1 MEISI
6 LKFKIILNV
15 VIYIYKNKGG
25 GNVAKTKKLWKNK
38 LIWALVILLG
48 VVVVF
53 AYIALNNG
61 GVVLKKTDSTAVT
74 HKLKDIQS
82 KGGEFE
88 LTQKDI
94 DEITSLYFTKP
105 KSKGDITM
113 QGVNVE
119 MLNDELLIQAPISY
133 KKLNLLFS
141 SKGKVNFS
149 NGEIAYVAE
158 NFKVGKLTI
167 PKNFVISQIS
177 KLNNE
182 NFYVEDN
189 LIKINPT
196 VFPFKINNFK
206 IIDNKILG
214 IAEKLDIKMLF
225 ENLDVK
231 SVEEIDK
238 ELETVD
244 QKIQSATIIMNE
256 EEKEKIKEIQNTIE
270 TVKGK
275 SIEEKRKVIK
285 DTINKIDEAIDKTE
299 DSEKKK
305 ELEKI
310 KSEVQK
316 AEQFT
321 VEKEKKSQDQEEI
334 KRTALKKVQGEL
346 SGAYAQVETSKEQ
359 QIISIMLSTV
369 GKMVA
374 NPSYDSSSDQATV
387 KSIYS
392 TLDSNGKKR
401 VKGALF
407 SNVGGDTIGELRQA
421 FGM

>member
-1 MEISI
+1 M
-6 LKFKIILNV
+6 
-15 VIYIYKNKGG
+15 
-25 GNVAKTKKLWKNK
+25 AKTKKLRKTI
-38 LIWALVILLG
+38 LIGTPVILLG
-48 VVVVF
+48 ILVVF
-53 AYIALNNG
+53 AYIALYNG
-61 GVVLKKTDSTAVT
+61 GVVLKKTDSTVVT
-74 HKLKDIQS
+74 HKLKEIQS

-105 KSKGDITM
+105 KSKGDVTI

-119 MLNDELLIQAPISY
+119 ILKDELLIESPVTY
-133 KKLNLLFS
+133 KKLKLLFS

-158 NFKVGKLTI
+158 NFKIGKLTL
-167 PKNFVISQIS
+167 PKNLVISQIS

-182 NFYVEDN
+182 NLYVEDN

-214 IAEKLDIKMLF
+214 IAEKLDIKILF
-225 ENLDVK
+225 EN
-231 SVEEIDK
+231 VEAKGEKEIDK
-238 ELETVD
+238 ELETVE
-244 QKIQSATIIMNE
+244 QKMQSATIIMNE
-256 EEKEKIKEIQNTIE
+256 EEKENIKEIQNTIE
-270 TVKGK
+270 NVKGK
-275 SIEEKRKVIK
+275 SIGEKKKVIK
-285 DTINKIDEAIDKTE
+285 DTIKKIDDAINKTG
-299 DSEKKK
+299 DSGKKI

-310 KSEVQK
+310 KVEVQK
-316 AEQFT
+316 TEKFAT
-321 VEKEKKSQDQEEI
+321 EKEKETQEQTEI
-334 KRTALKKVQGEL
+334 KRTALKKVQSEL
-346 SGAYAQVETSKEQ
+346 GGAYAQVETPKEQ

-369 GKMVA
+369 GKMIA
-374 NPSYDSSSDQATV
+374 NPSYDSAADQARV

-392 TLDSNGKKR
+392 TLDVDGKKR